1 MNSQEYI
8 YNLKNSWKEYFDI
21 FEDYDMYGEN
31 LSIYAKSFVR
41 NERYIASKKSVIDAY
56 ENHEH
61 CIVKSKDEI
70 ANANDI
76 INFANF
82 LKSLSEKIV
91 TPDDEHMST
100 IINGI
105 YICNKGFSDETI
117 KIGKKFKCHKT
128 FAFGLKGFCDVRLFL
143 IDLTE
148 NKLYTNRDGKAMKS
162 FYQSILEK
170 SE

>member
-21 FEDYDMYGEN
+21 FENYNMQGEN
-31 LSIYAKSFVR
+31 LPIYAKSFIR
-41 NERYIASKKSVIDAY
+41 NERYIATKKSVIDAY

-70 ANANDI
+70 TNSDDI
-76 INFANF
+76 INFTNF

-105 YICNKGFSDETI
+105 YISNKGFSDEAI

-128 FAFGLKGFCDVRLFL
+128 FAFGLKGFCDIRLFL

-148 NKLYTNRDGKAMKS
+148 NKLYTNKDGKAMKS

-170 SE
+170 SK